1 MPLTPPIDH
10 VLNRS
15 IRLLNEIRITRGLR
29 DLRFVQVQI
38 LEIEIEDLLQ
48 QTQPH
53 PSSVEYYH
61 EYYSELRALNKALEI
76 ATALYYW
83 HEMHVRHCRDER
95 EHLQA
100 CLHNPTFRLGMYGPP
115 Q

>member
-1 MPLTPPIDH
+1 MPLTFPIDH

-15 IRLLNEIRITRGLR
+15 TRLHHEIRITRRLR
-29 DLRFVQVQI
+29 DEHFVHVQI
-38 LEIEIEDLLQ
+38 LEIELDTLLAG
-48 QTQPH
+48 TQPH
-53 PSSVEYYH
+53 ESNVEYYH
-61 EYYSELRALNKALEI
+61 EYHSELRALNKLLEI
-76 ATALYYW
+76 ATALYHW
-83 HEMHVRHCRDER
+83 HEMHVRHCRGEH